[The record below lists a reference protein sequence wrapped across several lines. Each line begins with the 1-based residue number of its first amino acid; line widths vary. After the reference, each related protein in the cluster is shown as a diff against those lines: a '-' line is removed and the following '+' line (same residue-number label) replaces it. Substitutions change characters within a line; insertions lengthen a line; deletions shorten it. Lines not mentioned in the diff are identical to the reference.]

1 MRFAFE
7 GWERET
13 MEMKIDMKK
22 ECSILILWDI
32 DGTLLH
38 CGGDGAKA
46 LDQAFL
52 QLYGIP
58 DAFAKA
64 RIGHAMDQA
73 LIEEL
78 MADFSLDP
86 AQIPMVKEAYG
97 KALREILEQ
106 NSKKRVLPGIES
118 LLELLQKE
126 PDLYN
131 GILTSNLRLGAAIKL
146 EVMGLLPYFTFQS
159 LEDLASEKWE
169 EAQREISDME
179 KLHGVSFQ
187 RERVILVGDTAYD
200 IQTAKLLQAKSIGVA
215 TGWASRET
223 LLAAKPDYLFDD
235 LSHPHEFIQVIRG
248 LVHEHI

>member
-1 MRFAFE
+1 
-7 GWERET
+7 
-13 MEMKIDMKK
+13 MKK
-22 ECSILILWDI
+22 DGPILILWDI

-52 QLYGIP
+52 QLYGIA

-78 MADFSLDP
+78 MDDFSLDP
-86 AQIPMVKEAYG
+86 SQIPLVKEAYG
-97 KALREILEQ
+97 KALREILHQ
-106 NSKKRVLPGIES
+106 NEKKRVLPGIVP
-118 LLELLQKE
+118 LMELIQKE

-146 EVMGLLPYFTFQS
+146 EVMGLLSYFTFENQ
-159 LEDLASEKWE
+159 EDLASEKWE
-169 EAQREISDME
+169 EALREISDLE
-179 KLHGVSFQ
+179 TIHGVSFP
-187 RERVILVGDTAYD
+187 RNRVILVGDTAYD

-223 LLAAKPDYLFDD
+223 LLAAEPDALFED
-235 LSHPHEFIQVIRG
+235 LSDPHEFLQVIRG
-248 LVHEHI
+248 MVHEHI